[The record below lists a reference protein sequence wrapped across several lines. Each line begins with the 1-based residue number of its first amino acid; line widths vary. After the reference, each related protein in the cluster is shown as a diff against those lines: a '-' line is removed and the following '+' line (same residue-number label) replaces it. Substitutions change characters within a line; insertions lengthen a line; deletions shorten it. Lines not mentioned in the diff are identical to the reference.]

1 MAFPKDTR
9 VTVDSVN
16 DTYINV
22 SIGPNGYQIDKG
34 ELAQL
39 MSGQMDDFETIKRNM
54 ATALVLA
61 GVDVQDDIAIKAT
74 LENRT
79 FKAFL

>member
-1 MAFPKDTR
+1 MTGWITALFGQKETKMAFPKDTR

-16 DTYINV
+16 DTYINI

-39 MSGQMDDFETIKRNM
+39 MSGQMDDIETIKRNM
-54 ATALVLA
+54 AGEIVES
-61 GVDVQDDIAIKAT
+61 VQTERDA
-74 LENRT
+74 
-79 FKAFL
+79 